1 MRDQIN
7 QEALFSDE
15 TGYYRSPSE
24 PRRGDPVTIKFR
36 TAHENV
42 DTVTLICG
50 SFRQKMK
57 RSYSQGLF
65 DYYVCEW
72 KVLDEPVHY
81 FFEILSGERKLY
93 FDKLGV
99 TDHPAGSIFFLP
111 DSGFSHASLGERCGY
126 VSDLY
131 GSFLQWKSI

>member
-36 TAHENV
+36 TAYENV

-57 RSYSQGLF
+57 RSYIIMSVSGRYWMSRSTIFLKFCQGNRNFILTNWESRIIRRKHILF
-65 DYYVCEW
+65 
-72 KVLDEPVHY
+72 
-81 FFEILSGERKLY
+81 
-93 FDKLGV
+93 
-99 TDHPAGSIFFLP
+99 A
-111 DSGFSHASLGERCGY
+111 
-126 VSDLY
+126 
-131 GSFLQWKSI
+131 